1 MRISK
6 PYNATLLS
14 IIAREKQITYEELQN
29 KYCVPTPP
37 GVILGRNVMFD
48 ADLKT
53 IEEEGYINC
62 TDDLITYIRR

>member
-6 PYNATLLS
+6 PYNVTLLS
-14 IIAREKQITYEELQN
+14 IIAREKEITYEELQN
-29 KYCVPTPP
+29 EYFVPTPP

-53 IEEEGYINC
+53 LEEEGYINR